1 MAFDVAAE
9 SYDRF
14 MGAWSRPLAAPFADF
29 AGVRDGMRVLDVGCG
44 PGSLIAELA
53 ARLGPASV
61 AAVDPSGSFVAAA
74 RERHPGVDVR
84 EASAESLP
92 HPDGSFD
99 AALAQLVVHFMAD
112 PVAGLR
118 EMTRVSKPGGVV
130 AACVWDHAGD
140 RGPVSLF
147 WRAARDLD
155 PAAPD
160 ESELAG
166 ARRGH
171 LSELLDLAGLSHI
184 VETEL
189 AVERAFAGFE
199 DWWAPY
205 TQGVGPAGAHVA
217 RLDPDARL
225 ELADRCRSLLP
236 SGPFTLSAVAWA
248 ARGVV

>member
-1 MAFDVAAE
+1 
-9 SYDRF
+9 
-14 MGAWSRPLAAPFADF
+14 
-29 AGVRDGMRVLDVGCG
+29 
-44 PGSLIAELA
+44 
-53 ARLGPASV
+53 
-61 AAVDPSGSFVAAA
+61 
-74 RERHPGVDVR
+74 
-84 EASAESLP
+84 
-92 HPDGSFD
+92 
-99 AALAQLVVHFMAD
+99 
-112 PVAGLR
+112 
-118 EMTRVSKPGGVV
+118 GVV

-147 WRAARDLD
+147 WGAARDLD

-184 VETEL
+184 AETEL